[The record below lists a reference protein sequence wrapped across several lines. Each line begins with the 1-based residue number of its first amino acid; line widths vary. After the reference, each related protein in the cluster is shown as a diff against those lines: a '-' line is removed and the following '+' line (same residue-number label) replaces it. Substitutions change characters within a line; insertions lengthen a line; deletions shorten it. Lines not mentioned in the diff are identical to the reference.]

1 MSAATREAASWGRS
15 PPLAPPL
22 QPGLRLKPK
31 APSARCSRG
40 LRRRVPKAGVGGSPR
55 RSAGDQGAA
64 ERTKHP
70 NGRRTRARKR
80 TVRPETYATARS
92 SRHCECRRP
101 PVGLFVCVR
110 APGLPML
117 DERRLRSAPSE
128 GVCTRF
134 VASQPGAQRPV
145 RRAPGCAVEQPVR
158 CVLPALRLATLSSRG
173 SGGDLQPLRRLYFS
187 GR

>member
-15 PPLAPPL
+15 PPLAPLL

-110 APGLPML
+110 ARPGCPCLTKGGC
-117 DERRLRSAPSE
+117 EALRAKGSVRGSSP
-128 GVCTRF
+128 
-134 VASQPGAQRPV
+134 ASQALSGQSVEHQAARWSNP
-145 RRAPGCAVEQPVR
+145 CAV
-158 CVLPALRLATLSSRG
+158 CCLP
-173 SGGDLQPLRRLYFS
+173 FV
-187 GR
+187 